1 MKKVLSQFN
10 NKITFDELNKIIQS
24 ELKASNISSNAA
36 DILFKNYPTE
46 ASNDEGITDYILN
59 SNLNTIVFDTEL
71 NRVTIYITT
80 EAGIYTTKE
89 YTEELKADIDLLKE
103 EINDNKTT
111 FTQINET
118 IDTIKEEN
126 ENNKLKFEAIGTKNT
141 ELQELVGTLQ
151 GKVQTIEQKYNLANT
166 GINELKNKTTE
177 IENNLNDYA
186 LKTKVSEIENTI
198 KELQAEIEKLK
209 TKPEDTEE

>member
-141 ELQELVGTLQ
+141 ELEGLVGTLQ
-151 GKVQTIEQKYNLANT
+151 GKVQTIEQKYNLVNT

-209 TKPEDTEE
+209 TKPEDTQE